1 MLPGLG
7 LRSRILVLTMP
18 LVLLGHAFGAGIVYL
33 SLGQVLE
40 AAARRSASSEVAEV
54 RADLALHESGEDV
67 AYHVAAGPDRVVQ
80 IVEPSGTLVATSM
93 PALGTPIHDPAEST
107 EEVRVVIDDDVP
119 GLGGRTY
126 AIGMSD
132 ATTIGGQRRVVLVAV
147 PTDLGASALGPTVTF
162 GVLGLIGIILILAT
176 VTTIAVGQALRP
188 VERMRRQI
196 DGASVWR
203 PVPVLEVP
211 AGRDELTVLART
223 LNGLLERLRRTDASR
238 RAFVADAGH
247 ELRSPL
253 ATIRILVDRLAEE
266 RTPEERRIV
275 ANRARVEVDRLS
287 LLVDDLLT
295 LASADEQ
302 EPSLSTVEVDLDD
315 VVLDETG
322 ALRAR
327 GLAIDVAVHPVRVL
341 GDARRLGRVVRNLL
355 ENAERHRRDAL
366 RVRLGREGAH
376 AVLVVDNDGPPIA
389 SEDRQRIFERFV
401 RLDDSRTRDAG
412 GTGLGLAVVSEIVR
426 AHGGTVVAEEAPD
439 GWCRFVVR
447 IPAVAVPD

>member
-162 GVLGLIGIILILAT
+162 GVLGLIGIILIL
-176 VTTIAVGQALRP
+176 
-188 VERMRRQI
+188 
-196 DGASVWR
+196 
-203 PVPVLEVP
+203 
-211 AGRDELTVLART
+211 
-223 LNGLLERLRRTDASR
+223 
-238 RAFVADAGH
+238 
-247 ELRSPL
+247 
-253 ATIRILVDRLAEE
+253 
-266 RTPEERRIV
+266 
-275 ANRARVEVDRLS
+275 
-287 LLVDDLLT
+287 
-295 LASADEQ
+295 
-302 EPSLSTVEVDLDD
+302 
-315 VVLDETG
+315 
-322 ALRAR
+322 
-327 GLAIDVAVHPVRVL
+327 
-341 GDARRLGRVVRNLL
+341 
-355 ENAERHRRDAL
+355 
-366 RVRLGREGAH
+366 
-376 AVLVVDNDGPPIA
+376 
-389 SEDRQRIFERFV
+389 
-401 RLDDSRTRDAG
+401 
-412 GTGLGLAVVSEIVR
+412 
-426 AHGGTVVAEEAPD
+426 
-439 GWCRFVVR
+439 
-447 IPAVAVPD
+447 